1 IRVDGGTAT
10 VPAAH
15 VGHDPF
21 RPGALRQGPPSP
33 QRRRPVVRQGPGP
46 VLGDLR
52 APYRGAR
59 AGDRDPGARF
69 RAGRRRRLD
78 DRLRAPGGVLREQRR
93 HVPRPQRRRLRR
105 RRRPRPAR
113 GHPLRHRHG
122 PDRVGDG
129 QGAGLA
135 AVTGRYAMLAS
146 VIRTVVPYIVGVIVG
161 QAARIGLDLDE
172 GAVTALVTVVA
183 SYVYYQAARL
193 LEERWPAAGRWLLA
207 LGLTRRAP
215 QYVER

>member
-135 AVTGRYAMLAS
+135 AVTGRYVMWASIVRTGVAKVVGALVGLALA
-146 VIRTVVPYIVGVIVG
+146 VGVVVPVDMSEHLIAVVTVAVVGVVELAYYVVG
-161 QAARIGLDLDE
+161 RAIEQRWPLAG
-172 GAVTALVTVVA
+172 
-183 SYVYYQAARL
+183 RL
-193 LEERWPAAGRWLLA
+193 LLSAGL
-207 LGLTRRAP
+207 
-215 QYVER
+215 